1 MLPRSPAQDGNV
13 KHICKVE
20 LLVTSREVS
29 RLEWTYCGSDEK
41 FGGAGGNGNF
51 VGWHASVA
59 LPITSADVWAGL
71 RARRK
76 WPHLWRAAAVR
87 RGLIGGG
94 LPIPGCY
101 PAPAHDGPRRHDAC
115 SSGPGAATTQA
126 QSGSSQGPPF
136 PLLPPSG
143 GLVDKLHMA
152 NADGGEVTGGGNG
165 GGHKHLDL
173 GKGLV

>member
-1 MLPRSPAQDGNV
+1 MPRCPAQDGNV

-20 LLVTSREVS
+20 LLVANSVVS

-41 FGGAGGNGNF
+41 FGGAGSNSGHF

-126 QSGSSQGPPF
+126 HPSHTSI
-136 PLLPPSG
+136 PSG
-143 GLVDKLHMA
+143 DRVDKVYMTNTL
-152 NADGGEVTGGGNG
+152 GGSVSGGGNG
-165 GGHKHLDL
+165 GGQTNFNL